1 LLDLLESET
10 SRQKLREVLHQ
21 PAIFSDEDRE
31 QAVSDFKRQ
40 IQRLGIAASIQEAKK
55 SGDLARLAHLIRL
68 KAEGV

>member
-1 LLDLLESET
+1 
-10 SRQKLREVLHQ
+10 VLHQ

-40 IQRLGIAASIQEAKK
+40 IQRLGIAASFQEAKK
-55 SGDLARLAHLIRL
+55 SGDLTRLAHLIRL